1 MSRFHILSSTD
12 ISTLT
17 AQGEKA
23 WKANVKQRGHHYNYK
38 WNCFL
43 VGKLLLKAAW
53 GRFQILQSG
62 TIQAAEQK
70 QILASILLAGDR
82 MKSEF

>member
-1 MSRFHILSSTD
+1 MFLISRFSTD

-23 WKANVKQRGHHYNYK
+23 WKANVKQ
-38 WNCFL
+38 WNSL
-43 VGKLLLKAAW
+43 LDTWQIKGKLLLKPAW
-53 GRFQILQSG
+53 GRFQILQSD